1 MKCSEDSETLYEI
14 VRDTTYTKS
23 EKHELIRAVSRT
35 ISASISFTLLFFFN
49 SVPIY
54 EGPPESSFSVDSTFH
69 IFYYSG
75 SIGFDPSLPNLFFL
89 WQIIGI
95 MEFDVIYSD
104 IDIYTVYTLHS
115 FVTKLKKG
123 YFIKQE
129 RRKLA

>member
-1 MKCSEDSETLYEI
+1 MAPPAYTVKQEMKCSEDSETLYEI

-23 EKHELIRAVSRT
+23 EKYELIRAVSRT

-104 IDIYTVYTLHS
+104 IDIYTVYTVL
-115 FVTKLKKG
+115 
-123 YFIKQE
+123 
-129 RRKLA
+129 

>member
-1 MKCSEDSETLYEI
+1 MAPPAYTVKQEMKCSEDSETLYEI

-75 SIGFDPSLPNLFFL
+75 SIGFDPSLPNLFFFMADH
-89 WQIIGI
+89 WNNGI
-95 MEFDVIYSD
+95 LRY
-104 IDIYTVYTLHS
+104 L
-115 FVTKLKKG
+115 
-123 YFIKQE
+123 
-129 RRKLA
+129 